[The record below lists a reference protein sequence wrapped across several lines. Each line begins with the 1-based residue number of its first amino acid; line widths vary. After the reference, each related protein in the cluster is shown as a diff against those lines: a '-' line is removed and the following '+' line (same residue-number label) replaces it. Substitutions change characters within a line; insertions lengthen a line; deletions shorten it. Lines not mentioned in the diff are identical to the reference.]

1 MNNSHP
7 QNHDHST
14 HAADHPGREL
24 EQKSR
29 APEHATPAIEVTGVN
44 FKAGNSQILKDISF
58 KVSPGDY
65 LGIIG
70 PNGGGKTTL
79 IKIMLGLLKPDSGT
93 VKYFGTDLNKYRERY
108 EIGYVP
114 QKASETEGRFPA
126 TVEEVVK
133 SGRTARIGL
142 FKRFSSDDRRA
153 VDSAMETADVAR
165 FSKKTV
171 SKLSGGER
179 QRVMIARALAS
190 EPKVLFM
197 DEPTVAVDVTT
208 QEKFYDFLD
217 LLNQKMGLTI
227 LVVSHDIAAVA
238 KKVSTVLC
246 LNQEM
251 VCHGKPALFMKDE
264 YMEKL
269 YGKKVNLI
277 LHG

>member
-1 MNNSHP
+1 MNNSHSH
-7 QNHDHST
+7 NHENSA
-14 HAADHPGREL
+14 HAGNQTGHEHEL
-24 EQKSR
+24 KS
-29 APEHATPAIEVTGVN
+29 AASVHATPAIEVSGVN
-44 FKAGNSQILKDISF
+44 FTAGNSRILKDISF

-79 IKIMLGLLKPDSGT
+79 IKIMLGLLKPDSGKI
-93 VKYFGTDLNKYRERY
+93 KYFGVNLPEYREKY
-108 EIGYVP
+108 LIGYVP
-114 QKASETEGRFPA
+114 QKASETESRFPA

-142 FKRFSSDDRRA
+142 LRRFSSDDRRA

-190 EPKVLFM
+190 EPKILFM
-197 DEPTVAVDVTT
+197 DEPTVAIDVTT

-251 VCHGKPALFMKDE
+251 VCHGKPAQFMKDE